1 MKQGLAIAALAAAA
15 LAQGPLSAPV
25 FAQETPRDQI
35 AAGSAAERQRELQL
49 LGITAMRPTV
59 SARPLNAPDITN
71 YDEAKAN
78 PYPKLPP
85 LLVTNIGQKVTT
97 ADQWWKVRRPEIVEF
112 FEREVYGRIP
122 ANVPAV
128 RWHVVEEVEDKV
140 GDIPVLVRKLQGHV
154 DNSAYPE
161 LSVDIMLH
169 VTLPLAQQGKKI
181 PVVMAIGS
189 VFPRQMGPAG
199 PYIVA
204 QPRLPSPISQ
214 VLARGWAYA
223 ALDTNSIQPDNGASF
238 NRGIIG
244 LTNKGQP
251 RTLDQ
256 WGSLRAHAWGVSRAI
271 DYFETDKDID
281 AKKVAIFGASRTGK
295 GALVAQ
301 AFEPRVLVAQIA
313 SSGAGGVNLY
323 RRNYGESLPNILAAN
338 EFHWFAGNFLKYG
351 AVGKTT
357 NDLPFDAHEMVALI
371 APRPTYIAGGAL
383 MLGPPEVVPG
393 DAWQDTRG
401 MFMSLVAASP
411 AWKLLGKQGL
421 ETDQFPPME
430 TFLGKGDIGFRQHPY
445 GHTAAPNWP
454 TFLDFAAKYFN

>member
-1 MKQGLAIAALAAAA
+1 MKKGLAIAVAA
-15 LAQGPLSAPV
+15 LAMLQGTALY
-25 FAQETPRDQI
+25 AQELTREQI
-35 AAGSAAERQRELQL
+35 VAGSAAERDRELKL
-49 LGITAMRPTV
+49 LGIAAMRPTV
-59 SARPLNAPDITN
+59 SARPLSAPDITN

-78 PYPKLPP
+78 PFPKLPE
-85 LLVTNIGQKVTT
+85 LLVTNAGQKVTT
-97 ADQWWKVRRPEIVEF
+97 ADQWWKVRRPEIAEF
-112 FEREVYGRIP
+112 FSREVYGRVP

-140 GDIPVLVRKLQGHV
+140 GDIPVLIRKLQGHA
-154 DNSAYPE
+154 DNSAYPA

-169 VTLPLAQQGKKI
+169 VTLPLATEGKKKV

-199 PYIVA
+199 AYITA
-204 QPRLPSPISQ
+204 QPRLPSPMAQ
-214 VLARGWAYA
+214 VLKRGWAYA

-238 NRGIIG
+238 SRGIIG

-301 AFEPRVLVAQIA
+301 AFEPRVALAQIA

-323 RRNYGESLPNILAAN
+323 RRNYGEGIPNILAAN

-351 AVGKTT
+351 AVGKTAD
-357 NDLPFDAHEMVALI
+357 DLPGDAHQMVALI

-383 MLGPPEVVPG
+383 MLSPPEVVPG
-393 DAWQDTRG
+393 DAWQDTYG
-401 MFMSLVAASP
+401 MFKSLVAASP